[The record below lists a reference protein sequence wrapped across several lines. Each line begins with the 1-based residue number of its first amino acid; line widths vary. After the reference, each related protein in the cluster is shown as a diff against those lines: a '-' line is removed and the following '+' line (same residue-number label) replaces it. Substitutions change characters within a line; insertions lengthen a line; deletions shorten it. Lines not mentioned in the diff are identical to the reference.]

1 MNCPV
6 CNKTELDE
14 DTANCPQCHSDLE
27 VFQLIVKA
35 SKQQQTSKKIISAL
49 GLFAAVTA
57 IGWASVG
64 IFSGGKSEPVE
75 LSPEI
80 TVQNEVRTPEDAEL
94 IALITKENESLKS
107 ENASLAAKINL
118 AVKDP
123 SAPLSVTKDKP
134 VVKENS
140 AVKEKSVAASTES
153 GTIIHTVKKNET
165 LWIIARKYFKD
176 GRKYKQIAA
185 DNGISTKKRLKIG
198 MKLKIQK

>member
-6 CNKTELDE
+6 CNTTELAE
-14 DTANCPQCHSDLE
+14 DTTACPQCNSDLE

-35 SKQQQTSKKIISAL
+35 SEQRQTSKKIISAL

-75 LSPEI
+75 VSPEI
-80 TVQNEVRTPEDAEL
+80 TVQNEVRTPADAEL
-94 IALITKENESLKS
+94 IALITKENEELKS
-107 ENASLAAKINL
+107 ENASLTAKINT
-118 AVKDP
+118 VKE
-123 SAPLSVTKDKP
+123 KP
-134 VVKENS
+134 VVKEKP
-140 AVKEKSVAASTES
+140 AVKEKIVAASTES

-165 LWIIARKYFKD
+165 LWIISRKYFKD

-185 DNGISTKKRLKIG
+185 DNGISTKKKLKLG